1 MSSWEFLLISANAAW
16 TEHETFRQLVG
27 LSSIEKSFKTV
38 NPIHCAMMAVHP
50 LSIHLQIIYSRWI
63 SNFIQWK
70 RTSQFCNNKYFN
82 YIQHN
87 LFHNTY
93 IDSTTH
99 TQFIPQHIHSTTI
112 TPTGATPSSCW
123 SHILLENTIIFLQYY
138 KFLQLQ

>member
-1 MSSWEFLLISANAAW
+1 M
-16 TEHETFRQLVG
+16 G
-27 LSSIEKSFKTV
+27 LNSIEESFKTV
-38 NPIHCAMMAVHP
+38 NPRHCAMMAVHP

-99 TQFIPQHIHSTTI
+99 TFYSTTH
-112 TPTGATPSSCW
+112 TFHNDHPHRRHS
-123 SHILLENTIIFLQYY
+123 
-138 KFLQLQ
+138 LQLLKPYFTRKHYYFYNIINSYNYNKI